1 MGCGEKEF
9 PNGLLPK
16 LSHLQ
21 VFVLEW
27 IPRTNNRKAEYVPI
41 TVKGKEVACLRKLER
56 LECYFEGYSDYVEYL
71 KSRDETKSLSTYKIF
86 AGPLDNYDYDYYY
99 DYDVSRRKTIV
110 WGNLSIDR
118 DGGFQVMFPKD
129 IQRLDIDGY
138 DDATSL
144 CDFLS
149 LIKNATELEAINIVS
164 CNSMESLVSFSWF
177 RSAPLPSPS
186 YNGIFSGLKKF
197 FCFGCSSMKKLFPL
211 VLLPNLVKLEEIIVE
226 GCEKMEEIIGGTRPD
241 EEGVMDCELVEF
253 NLQGHRFTWF
263 RGGSMS
269 RIDKAFASPD
279 FHLQFPSLSLCRYP
293 RGLSD
298 HCQLLLQSPEVDWG
312 WKPFHFI
319 NCWLSHPSF
328 LTDFEALWSESC
340 KEFPA
345 SLRKGRN
352 YISKIEHNGSHLVSS
367 NDIKE
372 GAVNFFSSLFCK
384 PTCKRIE
391 MGGSGFSKISEAKSI
406 WLERPPSME
415 EVKQAVWDCDGSKAP
430 DPDGFTFCFYKK
442 VWNIISSKVFMLV
455 KSFFRTGKLPKGI
468 NSSFVTLIPKLK
480 EPSIFSHF
488 RPISLIHGLYKI
500 VAKLLSTRLRHVM
513 TDVISVNQ
521 SAFIAGR
528 QILDGFMIAN
538 EVVHGVRSK
547 KKHGLLLKVDFHK
560 AFDSILWEHI
570 DTSMGYMGFGSHWRK
585 LIFECLSTSK
595 LAILIN
601 GSPSREFSLE
611 RGLRQGD
618 PLSPF
623 LFDIAVQGLTV
634 LFNRAS
640 ASGYFK
646 GLQTT
651 PRHYLTHLQYAD
663 DSLIFLPNDFPSLL
677 HAKRILCWFEIISGL
692 KVNFYKSSLIGINL
706 DNDYTSSLANS
717 VFCRSDT
724 FPIRYLG
731 LPLGANPN
739 RLSTWKPV
747 LSTIRA
753 KLLTWKGN
761 FLSMAGRLCLIKSVL
776 SSLPLFYMSVFAM
789 PKGVTK
795 AISSL
800 TRSFLW
806 KGSSTSHGL
815 FKVAWHKVI
824 KDKSSGGLG
833 LGSIHNKNLA
843 LLFKWLWNLDNGVAG
858 GWQEHILLKYRPHF
872 INGIPEFAGS
882 LSPTWHGIV
891 SAIFSTQNIANL
903 LHANVGFKVGDRR
916 NIRFWTDS
924 WLGSATNLQL
934 LFPRLYNLSLQQNTS
949 LADIYNLTYASLNL
963 SWRRTLR
970 PREICQRESLI
981 AEVQRG
987 LLFSDGADCK
997 LWKFHSSGMYSAQ
1010 SGRLFFDSLSATEN
1024 NHSLT
1029 LLWNGYAPLKV
1040 DVFIWLLLHGG
1051 LSTRSFLA
1059 ERRIINYEES
1069 HCPFCC
1075 KETETINHLFHWCH
1089 ITWSLWGRFFKW
1101 FGCSGCLHKDPNQNL
1116 KEWSGLINGKFQRRA
1131 ITLLCKGLYWSIWI
1145 ARNRLIFES
1154 KAPDWDMIFDLT
1166 FHRLAFWLKSSVT
1179 NFSYTGSNL
1188 FRNPECIMNW
1198 TN

>member
-1 MGCGEKEF
+1 MELEGKMKDKKLRRARRVAPKSSFNKKKNVLKVKSFAAHIPNGAPNLFAMKNHNYASTDDETSVMHLHLPPLLNPQSNPQTFSDATNENTNEKNSKTRKLKLLQASGSVANTMEDCDSSDSLNSGIQQGNIQFQITCTKHQDNGFDSEKETQEMIQDAVAL
-9 PNGLLPK
+9 GLGNPQEL
-16 LSHLQ
+16 
-21 VFVLEW
+21 
-27 IPRTNNRKAEYVPI
+27 
-41 TVKGKEVACLRKLER
+41 KGFKEGIMR
-56 LECYFEGYSDYVEYL
+56 
-71 KSRDETKSLSTYKIF
+71 
-86 AGPLDNYDYDYYY
+86 N
-99 DYDVSRRKTIV
+99 
-110 WGNLSIDR
+110 IDR
-118 DGGFQVMFPKD
+118 EVDEWTSVNQFCESIGKSGGIIAMWDSSVFEVCSVEFGGQW
-129 IQRLDIDGY
+129 I
-138 DDATSL
+138 SL
-144 CDFLS
+144 CGTHIPSSFTCMIIGVYTASSVKDRADMWEEITTLKF
-149 LIKNATELEAINIVS
+149 AFEL
-164 CNSMESLVSFSWF
+164 
-177 RSAPLPSPS
+177 
-186 YNGIFSGLKKF
+186 
-197 FCFGCSSMKKLFPL
+197 PL
-211 VLLPNLVKLEEIIVE
+211 VVLGDFNKTLHAHERSSGHLNSSGSTSFHKFIS
-226 GCEKMEEIIGGTRPD
+226 
-241 EEGVMDCELVEF
+241 DCELVEF

-263 RGGSMS
+263 RGGSMN
-269 RIDKAFASPD
+269 RIDRAFASPD
-279 FHLQFPSLSLCRYP
+279 FQLQFPSLSLCRYP
-293 RGLSD
+293 RGMSD

-312 WKPFHFI
+312 WKPFRFI

-340 KEFPA
+340 KEFPV

-372 GAVNFFSSLFCK
+372 GAVNFFSSLFRK

-430 DPDGFTFCFYKK
+430 GPDGFTFCFYKK
-442 VWNIISSKVFMLV
+442 
-455 KSFFRTGKLPKGI
+455 G
-468 NSSFVTLIPKLK
+468 
-480 EPSIFSHF
+480 PSRFSHF

-513 TDVISVNQ
+513 PDVISVNQ

-538 EVVHGVRSK
+538 EVVHGVHSK
-547 KKHGLLLKVDFHK
+547 KKHGLLLK
-560 AFDSILWEHI
+560 EHI

-585 LIFECLSTSK
+585 LIFECLSNSK

-651 PRHYLTHLQYAD
+651 PGHYLTHLQYAD

-677 HAKRILCWFEIISGL
+677 HAKRILRWFEIISGL
-692 KVNFYKSSLIGINL
+692 KVNFYKSLLIGINL
-706 DNDYTSSLANS
+706 DNDYTYTSSLANS

-724 FPIRYLG
+724 FP
-731 LPLGANPN
+731 
-739 RLSTWKPV
+739 
-747 LSTIRA
+747 
-753 KLLTWKGN
+753 
-761 FLSMAGRLCLIKSVL
+761 F
-776 SSLPLFYMSVFAM
+776 FAM

-815 FKVAWHKVI
+815 FKVAWHKTME
-824 KDKSSGGLG
+824 
-833 LGSIHNKNLA
+833 
-843 LLFKWLWNLDNGVAG
+843 
-858 GWQEHILLKYRPHF
+858 WQE
-872 INGIPEFAGS
+872 AGS

-903 LHANVGFKVGDRR
+903 LHANVGFKVGDGR

-924 WLGSATNLQL
+924 WLGSATTLQL

-949 LADIYNLTYASLNL
+949 LADIYNLTDASLNL
-963 SWRRTLR
+963 SWRRTFR

-1010 SGRLFFDSLSATEN
+1010 SGAQVVCTNTQIKIYR
-1024 NHSLT
+1024 
-1029 LLWNGYAPLKV
+1029 NG
-1040 DVFIWLLLHGG
+1040 
-1051 LSTRSFLA
+1051 
-1059 ERRIINYEES
+1059 
-1069 HCPFCC
+1069 
-1075 KETETINHLFHWCH
+1075 
-1089 ITWSLWGRFFKW
+1089 
-1101 FGCSGCLHKDPNQNL
+1101 
-1116 KEWSGLINGKFQRRA
+1116 
-1131 ITLLCKGLYWSIWI
+1131 
-1145 ARNRLIFES
+1145 
-1154 KAPDWDMIFDLT
+1154 PD
-1166 FHRLAFWLKSSVT
+1166 
-1179 NFSYTGSNL
+1179 
-1188 FRNPECIMNW
+1188 
-1198 TN
+1198 